1 MRIYQDDL
9 NGPWVAEQGDMV
21 VTGDTRE
28 EAVNLLDEVT
38 MGYKEGLRSI
48 GRFEKRFDVI
58 FNGFQFGIDGD
69 CYLTLTDN
77 QTKSTFMVTDL
88 SQIRE
93 AQEKIRETFK

>member
-1 MRIYQDDL
+1 MRIYQDDT
-9 NGPWVAEQGDMV
+9 NGPWVAEKDGV
-21 VTGDTRE
+21 IVTGDTRE
-28 EAVNLLDEVT
+28 EAVNLLDEVI

-77 QTKSTFMVTDL
+77 QTKSTFSVTDL

-93 AQEKIRETFK
+93 TQGKIREVFK